1 MATLRN
7 VMDPR
12 INRSSVDG
20 TVRSDTHTKH
30 YASLRFWWG
39 HKLIKHSRI
48 SLQLSVWSPQKC
60 GILSVPNLNKNIYW
74 KNINLWFLPW
84 NRSFVISCVDV
95 ITPYCERIT
104 CLNIQEWLL
113 PTLTTLS
120 LRQINISLGH
130 ICMFPFPPNK
140 NNTRFSGEWKCPA
153 LTYNILLL
161 TVAFA
166 ASSERE
172 NWVNCGNVHQM

>member
-1 MATLRN
+1 
-7 VMDPR
+7 MDPH

-60 GILSVPNLNKNIYW
+60 GILSVPNLNKNISW

-95 ITPYCERIT
+95 ITPYCERVA
-104 CLNIQEWLL
+104 CLNIQERLL
-113 PTLTTLS
+113 PTLTALS
-120 LRQINISLGH
+120 LRQTNMSSGH
-130 ICMFPFPPNK
+130 ICMPPPQQK
-140 NNTRFSGEWKCPA
+140 QYKVDWEWKCPA

-166 ASSERE
+166 TNSERE
-172 NWVNCGNVHQM
+172 NWVNCGNVDQM